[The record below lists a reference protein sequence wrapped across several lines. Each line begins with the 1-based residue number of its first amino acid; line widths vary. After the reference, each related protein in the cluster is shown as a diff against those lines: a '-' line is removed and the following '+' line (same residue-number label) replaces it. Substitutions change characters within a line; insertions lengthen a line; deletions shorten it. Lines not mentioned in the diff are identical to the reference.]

1 MLHRLHA
8 HRFDWIYGLIFLYIH
23 VYSSCR
29 SLKDAGLSALLHAG
43 SCGLRRWMS
52 SQASSTKHVQSL
64 HVRARRHVLCDA
76 WNMLKWIWNCIFLLA
91 YWKGLEWPWEK
102 NGEGERAFWKSVQC
116 LRRALFWGLY
126 GRISEILWLGI
137 WLAKM
142 IDSTAMLNTFEHRE
156 PCQLFHLR
164 WSILIPLSPML
175 EMHGCSFIFLIFKSL
190 RGLPSVIWVNL
201 GWAPWWGIL
210 MAYFVGLDP
219 WLVVAGLPLRNRPR
233 RLAMVRTL

>member
-1 MLHRLHA
+1 MPHSQA
-8 HRFDWIYGLIFLYIH
+8 HLSGRTKSQGPLQIHLLWYCNWTWNCLNLRCYTYRFDWIYGLIFLYIH

-91 YWKGLEWPWEK
+91 WKGLEWPWEK

-116 LRRALFWGLY
+116 LRRALFWGFMA
-126 GRISEILWLGI
+126 E
-137 WLAKM
+137 
-142 IDSTAMLNTFEHRE
+142 F
-156 PCQLFHLR
+156 LR
-164 WSILIPLSPML
+164 
-175 EMHGCSFIFLIFKSL
+175 FYD
-190 RGLPSVIWVNL
+190 
-201 GWAPWWGIL
+201 WG
-210 MAYFVGLDP
+210 YD
-219 WLVVAGLPLRNRPR
+219 WRKW
-233 RLAMVRTL
+233 